1 MSKHT
6 VASLV
11 KHAGIAERS
20 CVYVAGILRRIDVLT
35 ARVAPAPWL
44 RRAQGVRW
52 VAVLICGMSRF
63 ACFPHH
69 RQGRFISQGCARQR
83 SS

>member
-6 VASLV
+6 VTSLV

-20 CVYVAGILRRIDVLT
+20 CVYVAGILP
-35 ARVAPAPWL
+35 ARCVGCPVAKASSWC
-44 RRAQGVRW
+44 ASG
-52 VAVLICGMSRF
+52 VAVLIRCMSRF

-69 RQGRFISQGCARQR
+69 R
-83 SS
+83 